1 MLYMLSFNNY
11 RSDTL
16 FTFRRSRWLILGVAM
31 LFCSDILGQRFK
43 TSESNIRF
51 FSDAPLEDIEAF
63 NDASTSIIDI
73 EKMTMVVVIP
83 IKSFDFQKELM
94 QEHFNENYLESDKY
108 PNAVFKGKIE
118 GWDGSDG
125 SHAAK
130 AVGTLEMHGVTNDVT
145 IDGQLEKE
153 KNDVKLSTVFTIK
166 IADYD
171 IDIPKAVFY
180 KIAEEVE
187 VTANFAYQPYEKK

>member
-1 MLYMLSFNNY
+1 MKKILYVLVLLSFG
-11 RSDTL
+11 L
-16 FTFRRSRWLILGVAM
+16 VH
-31 LFCSDILGQRFK
+31 GQRFK

-51 FSDAPLEDIEAF
+51 FSNAPLEDIEAV
-63 NDASTSIIDI
+63 NDGATSIIDT
-73 EKMTMVVVIP
+73 EKMTMVIVIP

-94 QEHFNENYLESDKY
+94 EEHFNENYLESDKF
-108 PNAVFKGKIE
+108 PNAVFKGRLE

-125 SHAAK
+125 SHTAT

-145 IDGQLEKE
+145 IEGQLEKQKKE
-153 KNDVKLSTVFTIK
+153 LSMSTVFNIK

-187 VTANFAYQPYEKK
+187 VTANFTYQPYEKK